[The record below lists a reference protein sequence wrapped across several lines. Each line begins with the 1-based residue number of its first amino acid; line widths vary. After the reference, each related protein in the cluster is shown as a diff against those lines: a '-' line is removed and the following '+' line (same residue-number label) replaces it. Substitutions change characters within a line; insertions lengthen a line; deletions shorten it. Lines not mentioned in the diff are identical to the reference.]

1 MDLSILG
8 QALGI
13 NIVDKKDSHSDN
25 VKKLTFDLY
34 SKLSLGTAEIK
45 EKPIKNIPLNP
56 HPLGNL
62 GNPICIKVKGRQEED
77 KFYKCSS
84 SDKVEWLRENICKDF
99 NIGIDECELMSG
111 SKILKDGKTLSNYK
125 LRNNSCVTCINNSDV
140 IGGGIEEF
148 DLDDNLLD
156 PGYDYDFTNIKDNIK
171 YYRGGLE
178 YKRPCGWNRYALK
191 VYGKFDNN
199 SWLGDTGKSNND
211 SEWAVA
217 YHGTKQEFAESICK
231 TGLHPGD
238 HNAYGVG
245 VYCTPNIETAEGYSD
260 SFKGKDGNQYKLVF
274 QVRVKPSA
282 IVKCTDVDSRAPSDY
297 WYIKDKKDIR
307 CYSICVK
314 RDN

>member
-13 NIVDKKDSHSDN
+13 KIVDKKDSHSDN

-34 SKLSLGTAEIK
+34 SQLSLKTAEIK
-45 EKPIKNIPLNP
+45 EKNIPLNP

-62 GNPICIKVKGRQEED
+62 GNLIFIKVEGDNADNNKG
-77 KFYKCSS
+77 YKCSS

-99 NIGIDECELMSG
+99 NIGIDDCLLFFSC
-111 SKILKDGKTLSNYK
+111 KILKDGKTLSNYK
-125 LRNNSCVTCINNSDV
+125 LKNNSKVIVRDETSAIN
-140 IGGGIEEF
+140 GGGIEEF

-191 VYGKFDNN
+191 VYGKFDNDL
-199 SWLGDTGKSNND
+199 WLGDTGKSNND

-231 TGLHPGD
+231 TGLHPG
-238 HNAYGVG
+238 HVNAYGVG
-245 VYCTPNIETAEGYSD
+245 VYCTPNIETAEGYSGT
-260 SFKGKDGNQYKLVF
+260 FTGKDGNEYKLVF
-274 QVRVKPSA
+274 QARVKPSA
-282 IVKCTDVDSRAPSDY
+282 IVKCKDKDSNAPSDY
-297 WYIKDKKDIR
+297 WYIEDKKDIR

-314 RDN
+314 KVN